1 MLIGGFQKMTVLDFP
16 GKIAC
21 ILFTYGCN
29 LKCPFCHNASLVID
43 NPEEFSQK
51 EIFEFLSKRKG
62 ILDGVCVSG
71 GEPFLQPDI
80 MDFLGKL
87 KETGLS
93 VKIDTNGTFP
103 EMLKFAVENGLVD
116 YVAMDIKNSKEKY
129 PLTTEIQDIDIGKI
143 EESVDFL
150 IHSDIDYEFRTT
162 VVREFH
168 TAQDMVHIGE
178 WIKGAKNYYLQS
190 FTDSGNLIGEN
201 LSARSA
207 ETMREFEEIV
217 RPFVQNIGVRGV
229 N

>member
-43 NPEEFSQK
+43 DIEEFSQE
-51 EIFEFLSKRKG
+51 EIFKYLEKRKG
-62 ILDGVCVSG
+62 VLDGVCVSG

-80 MDFLGKL
+80 MEFLQKL
-87 KETGLS
+87 KNTGLA
-93 VKIDTNGTFP
+93 VKIDTNGTSP
-103 EMLKFAVENGLVD
+103 EKLQYAVENGLVD

-129 PLTTEIQDIDIGKI
+129 PLTTGIQDIDIGKI
-143 EESVDFL
+143 EESVKFL
-150 IHSDIDYEFRTT
+150 LDSDIDYEFRTT
-162 VVREFH
+162 VVREYH
-168 TAQDMVHIGE
+168 TEQDMVCIGE
-178 WIKGAKNYYLQS
+178 WIKGAKNYFLQS

-201 LSARSA
+201 LSAHSSD
-207 ETMREFEEIV
+207 TMRNFEGIV

>member
-1 MLIGGFQKMTVLDFP
+1 MTVLDFP

-43 NPEEFSQK
+43 DIEEFSED
-51 EIFEFLSKRKG
+51 EIFKYLEKRKG

-80 MDFLGKL
+80 MDFLKKL
-87 KETGLS
+87 KNTGLA

-103 EMLKFAVENGLVD
+103 EKLREAVENGLVD

-129 PLTTEIQDIDIGKI
+129 PLITGIEGLKLDKIQQ
-143 EESVDFL
+143 SVDFL
-150 IHSDIDYEFRTT
+150 LNSNIDYEFRTT
-162 VVREFH
+162 VVSEYH
-168 TAQDMVHIGE
+168 TEDDMLKIGQ
-178 WIKGAKNYYLQS
+178 WIKGAKNYFLQS

-201 LSARSA
+201 LHAHSN
-207 ETMREFEEIV
+207 EKMRQFEEII
-217 RPFVQNIGVRGV
+217 RPFVQNIGVRGI

>member
-43 NPEEFSQK
+43 DIEEFSED
-51 EIFEFLSKRKG
+51 EIFKYLEKRKG

-80 MDFLGKL
+80 MDFLKKL
-87 KETGLS
+87 KNTGLA

-103 EMLKFAVENGLVD
+103 EKLREAVENGLVD

-129 PLTTEIQDIDIGKI
+129 PLITGIEGLKLDKIQQ
-143 EESVDFL
+143 SVDFL
-150 IHSDIDYEFRTT
+150 LNSNIDYEFRTT
-162 VVREFH
+162 VVSEYH
-168 TAQDMVHIGE
+168 TEDDMLKIGQ
-178 WIKGAKNYYLQS
+178 WIKGAKNYFLQS

-201 LSARSA
+201 LHAHSN
-207 ETMREFEEIV
+207 EKMRQFEEII
-217 RPFVQNIGVRGV
+217 RPFVQNIGVRGI

>member
-43 NPEEFSQK
+43 DIEEFSQE
-51 EIFEFLSKRKG
+51 EIFKYLEKRKG
-62 ILDGVCVSG
+62 VLDGVCVSG

-80 MDFLGKL
+80 MEFLQKL
-87 KETGLS
+87 KNTGLA
-93 VKIDTNGTFP
+93 VKIDTNGTSP
-103 EMLKFAVENGLVD
+103 EKLRYAVENGLVD

-129 PLTTEIQDIDIGKI
+129 PLTTGIQDIDIGKI
-143 EESVDFL
+143 EESVKFL
-150 IHSDIDYEFRTT
+150 LDSDIDYEFRTT
-162 VVREFH
+162 VVREYH
-168 TAQDMVHIGE
+168 TEQDMVCIGE
-178 WIKGAKNYYLQS
+178 WIKGAKNYFLQS

-201 LSARSA
+201 LSAHSSD
-207 ETMREFEEIV
+207 TMRDFERIV

>member
-1 MLIGGFQKMTVLDFP
+1 MTVLDFP

-43 NPEEFSQK
+43 DIEEFSED
-51 EIFEFLSKRKG
+51 EIFKYLEKRKG

-80 MDFLGKL
+80 MDFLKKL
-87 KETGLS
+87 KNTGLA

-103 EMLKFAVENGLVD
+103 EKLREAVENCLVD

-129 PLTTEIQDIDIGKI
+129 PLITGIEGLKLDKIQQ
-143 EESVDFL
+143 SVDFL
-150 IHSDIDYEFRTT
+150 LNSNIDYEFRTT
-162 VVREFH
+162 VVSEYH
-168 TAQDMVHIGE
+168 TEDDMLKIGQ
-178 WIKGAKNYYLQS
+178 WIKGAKNYFLQS

-201 LSARSA
+201 LHAHSN
-207 ETMREFEEIV
+207 EKMRQFEEII
-217 RPFVQNIGVRGV
+217 RPFVQNIGVRGI

>member
-43 NPEEFSQK
+43 NIEEFSQE
-51 EIFEFLSKRKG
+51 EIFKYLEKRKG
-62 ILDGVCVSG
+62 VLDGVCVSG

-80 MDFLGKL
+80 MEFLQKL
-87 KETGLS
+87 KNTGLA
-93 VKIDTNGTFP
+93 VKIDTNGTSP
-103 EMLKFAVENGLVD
+103 EKLRYAVENGLVD

-129 PLTTEIQDIDIGKI
+129 PLTTGIQDIDIGKI
-143 EESVDFL
+143 EESVKFL
-150 IHSDIDYEFRTT
+150 LDSDIDYEFRTT
-162 VVREFH
+162 VVREYH
-168 TAQDMVHIGE
+168 TEQDMVCIGE
-178 WIKGAKNYYLQS
+178 WIKGAKNYFLQS

-201 LSARSA
+201 LSAHSP
-207 ETMREFEEIV
+207 ETMHDFERIV

>member
-43 NPEEFSQK
+43 NIEEFSQE
-51 EIFEFLSKRKG
+51 EIFKYLEKRKG
-62 ILDGVCVSG
+62 VLDGVCVSG

-80 MDFLGKL
+80 MEFLQKL
-87 KETGLS
+87 KNTGLA
-93 VKIDTNGTFP
+93 VKIDTNGTSP
-103 EMLKFAVENGLVD
+103 EKLRYAVENGLVD

-129 PLTTEIQDIDIGKI
+129 PLTTGIQDIDIGKI
-143 EESVDFL
+143 EESVKFL
-150 IHSDIDYEFRTT
+150 LDSDIDYEFRTT
-162 VVREFH
+162 VVREYH
-168 TAQDMVHIGE
+168 TEQDMVCIGE
-178 WIKGAKNYYLQS
+178 WIKGAKNYFLQS

-201 LSARSA
+201 LSAHSPD
-207 ETMREFEEIV
+207 TMRDFEGIV

>member
-16 GKIAC
+16 GRIAC

-43 NPEEFSQK
+43 NPEEFSEE
-51 EIFEFLSKRKG
+51 EIFKYLLKRKG

-71 GEPFLQPDI
+71 GEPFMQPDI
-80 MDFLGKL
+80 MEFLQKL
-87 KETGLS
+87 KNTGLA

-103 EMLKFAVENGLVD
+103 DKLRYAVENGLVD

-129 PLTTEIQDIDIGKI
+129 SLTTGIQDIDIEKI
-143 EESVDFL
+143 DESVKFL
-150 IHSDIDYEFRTT
+150 LESNIDYEFRTT
-162 VVREFH
+162 IVKEYH
-168 TAQDMVHIGE
+168 TEQDMVCIGE
-178 WIKGAKNYYLQS
+178 WIKGAKSYYLQS

-201 LSARSA
+201 LSAHSPD
-207 ETMREFEEIV
+207 TMRQFEEIV
-217 RPFVQNIGVRGV
+217 RPFVQNIGVRGI

>member
-43 NPEEFSQK
+43 DIEEFSED
-51 EIFEFLSKRKG
+51 EIFKYLEKRKG

-80 MDFLGKL
+80 MDFLKKL
-87 KETGLS
+87 KNTGLA

-103 EMLKFAVENGLVD
+103 EKLREAVENCLVD

-129 PLTTEIQDIDIGKI
+129 PLITGIEGLKLDKIQQ
-143 EESVDFL
+143 SVDFL
-150 IHSDIDYEFRTT
+150 LNSNIDYEFRTT
-162 VVREFH
+162 VVSEYH
-168 TAQDMVHIGE
+168 TEDDMLKIGQ
-178 WIKGAKNYYLQS
+178 WIKGAKNYFLQS

-201 LSARSA
+201 LHAHSN
-207 ETMREFEEIV
+207 EKMRQFEEII
-217 RPFVQNIGVRGV
+217 RPFVQNIGVRGI